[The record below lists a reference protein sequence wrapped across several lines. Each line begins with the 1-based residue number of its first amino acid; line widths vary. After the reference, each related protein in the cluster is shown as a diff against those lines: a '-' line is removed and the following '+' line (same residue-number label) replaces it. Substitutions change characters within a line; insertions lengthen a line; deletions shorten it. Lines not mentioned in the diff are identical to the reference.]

1 MGYETI
7 IFNNEHDKSSA
18 SNTNGYDMLS
28 RNIINLLVSESSKVS
43 GSLLKFVEQID
54 SINIFKRDKMLFR
67 NNKASLYSIEA
78 SIDKINKFLTTHYA
92 NSDDN
97 MNDITSE

>member
-54 SINIFKRDKMLFR
+54 NI
-67 NNKASLYSIEA
+67 
-78 SIDKINKFLTTHYA
+78 
-92 NSDDN
+92 
-97 MNDITSE
+97 